1 MDKKYLIVN
10 RGSASEKYAV
20 YTKDKCLGFLHLEK
34 SETECDYVSTL
45 YFEERKVQNCVSKKE
60 FQDSLNYTLNLFKT
74 SNIIADKNEIAGI
87 GIRIVAPGKPFQN
100 HKVIDLAYEKEIKK
114 VLKEAPL
121 HLLPTYEMILT
132 LRKAFKNIPI
142 VGVSDSDIHSSIPD
156 YAKYYGIAKID
167 SDKFGLQKYGFH
179 GISVGSILHKLQ
191 SENAQLPSRLIVCH
205 IGSGV
210 SVTAIKDG
218 KSIENSM
225 GFTPLEGVMMAT
237 RAGDVDPGVLAFL
250 EDNLALK
257 GKKLREYLNKKSGL
271 LGVSG
276 KSSDVRDLIK
286 LEQDGDTQSKLAL
299 DMYAYRLQKY
309 IGSYFTILGGLDTIV
324 FTATVGERSFI
335 MRERICQGLEILGI
349 KIDQEKNNRSEGIDA
364 DISASGSKV
373 KVLVRKTD
381 EMGQMARDTISIL
394 EK

>member
-1 MDKKYLIVN
+1 VIN
-10 RGSASEKYAV
+10 
-20 YTKDKCLGFLHLEK
+20 
-34 SETECDYVSTL
+34 
-45 YFEERKVQNCVSKKE
+45 
-60 FQDSLNYTLNLFKT
+60 
-74 SNIIADKNEIAGI
+74 AG
-87 GIRIVAPGKPFQN
+87 RRSD
-100 HKVIDLAYEKEIKK
+100 DLAWFEKHLPRNGS
-114 VLKEAPL
+114 VLLEDRSDVFAAFALQGPKAEE
-121 HLLPTYEMILT
+121 LLKQILPGLELPKRNGIT
-132 LRKAFKNIPI
+132 
-142 VGVSDSDIHSSIPD
+142 SIPD